1 MDAFDR
7 YLEFVAP
14 HLPPELIGAAALAV
28 IRRAAAHLPGPLAFG
43 TYGFEVPLGRP
54 EPEADFLVSLSR
66 ELGGPAL
73 LAASGPVSGWDPA
86 LLTDA
91 GWRGVHAFGA
101 AWAAPDGGPLTAV
114 DDVWLEFDVRGR
126 LEGLPA
132 PSLFF
137 DPRRDEGRQGGS
149 PPAAVLAARIA
160 AAYRF
165 SAGRS
170 LRPGVVACLDR
181 VLAVE
186 PVRRRLFQVGFMLAR
201 GADGVRLVS
210 GAPSAQELL
219 ESLHACGWSGDPAA
233 ARDLAATAFSLA
245 DTVSVHLDVGEAVG
259 PVLGLEVMFEAR
271 REPDREPRWAA
282 LLDALVADGLCTPEK
297 RAGLLA
303 YAGYETSAASG
314 LPFPPSLAA
323 AAAERA
329 PGEVSMWVRK
339 LFHVKL
345 VSGPDRALEAKG
357 YLSVTHHWHAVDPFV
372 LALTAPAF
380 TPVATPRAG
389 REAPTPS

>member
-1 MDAFDR
+1 MDTFDR
-7 YLEFVAP
+7 YLEFVVP
-14 HLPPELIGAAALAV
+14 HLPPELIGAAALADIKRV
-28 IRRAAAHLPGPLAFG
+28 AAYLPGPLAFG

-54 EPEADFLVSLSR
+54 EPEADFLVSLGR
-66 ELGGPAL
+66 ALGGPAV
-73 LAASGPVSGWDPA
+73 LAASSPESGWDPA

-91 GWRGVHAFGA
+91 RWRGVHAFGA
-101 AWAAPDGGPLTAV
+101 AWAAPDGGSLTAL
-114 DDVWLEFDVRGR
+114 DDVWLEFDVRR
-126 LEGLPA
+126 RPRGLPA

-137 DPRRDEGRQGGS
+137 DPQRGSRGQHGGL
-149 PPAAVLAARIA
+149 PAAVLAARIA
-160 AAYRF
+160 AAYRC

-170 LRPGVVACLDR
+170 LRPGVAACLDC

-186 PVRRRLFQVGFMLAR
+186 CLRSRLFQVGFMLAR

-219 ESLHACGWSGDPAA
+219 ESLHACGWSGAPAA

-282 LLDALVADGLCTPEK
+282 LLDALVAGGLCTPEK
-297 RAGLLA
+297 RAGMLA

-314 LPFPPSLAA
+314 LQFPPSLAA
-323 AAAERA
+323 AAAARGPEV
-329 PGEVSMWVRK
+329 VSMWVRK
-339 LFHVKL
+339 LFHAKL
-345 VSGPDRALEAKG
+345 VSRPDRAPEAKG

-380 TPVATPRAG
+380 TP
-389 REAPTPS
+389 